1 MALEKALES
10 SLDCK
15 EIQPVHCK
23 GDRSWVFFGT
33 DDAEAEILVLW
44 LPDLKNCLIGKDADV
59 REKRKKKILMLG
71 KIEDGKRRG

>member
-1 MALEKALES
+1 MFIE
-10 SLDCK
+10 
-15 EIQPVHCK
+15 
-23 GDRSWVFFGT
+23 RT
-33 DDAEAEILVLW
+33 DAEAEILVLW